1 MKFVRKI
8 LVNLFG
14 LKGYLRLISKTYII
28 CISYGLMRKKY
39 AELFFIRKI
48 VKPGDVV
55 LDIGAN
61 LAYYSF
67 FLAISVGKKGKVLAV
82 EPIPLFAEVWKKNMR
97 SLKKYDFELFN
108 CALGSEAK
116 DKVKM
121 SIPIVN
127 GVVRHGLTKVDE
139 ANEVDEKAMSFEVPM
154 RVGDELIQ
162 TQKINQ
168 LNFIKCDVE
177 GFEQY
182 VIPSLKSTIKTFLP
196 ILQIELGGEQNR
208 LAVVEFLTQ
217 LGYHIFIL
225 NQDKLAEIKIL
236 EIQKFSQDFYFIHTE
251 KLAEYQHLIQQ

>member
-1 MKFVRKI
+1 MKFIRKI
-8 LVNLFG
+8 LVKLFG

-39 AELFFIRKI
+39 AELFFVRKI

-67 FLAISVGKKGKVLAV
+67 FLAVSVGKKGKVLAV
-82 EPIPLFAEVWKKNMR
+82 EPIPLFADIWKKNMR
-97 SLKKYDFELFN
+97 SLKKYDYQLFN
-108 CALGSEAK
+108 CALGTEAK
-116 DKVKM
+116 ENVKM

-139 ANEVDEKAMSFEVPM
+139 SNEVDEKAMSFDVPM
-154 RVGDELIQ
+154 YNGDELIQ
-162 TQKINQ
+162 SQKLNQ

-182 VIPSLKSTIKTFLP
+182 VIPSLKSTITTFLP
-196 ILQIELGGEQNR
+196 VLQIELGGEENKS
-208 LAVVEFLTQ
+208 AVVDFLTQ
-217 LGYHIFIL
+217 LDYQIFIL
-225 NQDKLAEIKIL
+225 KEEKLNEIQIT
-236 EIQKFSQDFYFIHTE
+236 EIQKFNQDFYFIRSE
-251 KLAEYQHLIQQ
+251 KLQDYRHLIQ